1 MYDNKIVITSDKKK
15 FKINFKELW
24 HYKDLLYFLV
34 YRDITVIYKQ
44 SVLGFSWAIINPLAS
59 TLIFSF
65 VFGNLANISSNGIPY
80 PVFSLLGVIPW
91 TYFSG
96 TVNAAGSSLIGA
108 SSIFTKVYF
117 PRLIIPLTTVISKLS
132 DFCISLIILVI
143 FFIYFGIVPGINLI
157 FLPLVLILMVMTS
170 AGFGFWFSSLAIQY
184 RDVKFG
190 LSFITPL
197 LMYVAPVVYP
207 ASLILEKFGYNIY
220 LLYGIYPLTGI
231 IESFRALFIN
241 TFLFP
246 WELFLIS
253 FTSSFLI
260 FISGLYFYS
269 KMEKHFADVA

>member
-1 MYDNKIVITSDKKK
+1 MYDNKILITSENKK
-15 FKINFKELW
+15 FKINLKELW

-44 SVLGFSWAIINPLAS
+44 SILGFSWAIINPLFS

-65 VFGNLANISSNGIPY
+65 VFGKIANISSDGIPY

-96 TVNAAGSSLIGA
+96 TVNASGSSLISS

-117 PRLIIPLTTVISKLS
+117 PRLIIPITPVLSKLM
-132 DFCISLIILVI
+132 DFTISLSILVI
-143 FFIYFGIVPGINLI
+143 FFIYFGILPGVNLV
-157 FLPLVLILMVMTS
+157 FFPLVLILMIITS
-170 AGFGFWFSSLAIQY
+170 SGIGFWFSALAIQY

-190 LSFITPL
+190 LTFITPL
-197 LMYVAPVVYP
+197 LMYIAPVVFP
-207 ASLILEKFGYNIY
+207 ASLILEKYGYNIY
-220 LLYGIYPLTGI
+220 LFYGIYPLSGI

-241 TFLFP
+241 SISFP

-253 FTSSFLI
+253 FISSSVI
-260 FISGLYFYS
+260 FITGLMFYT
-269 KMEKHFADVA
+269 KKEKYFADVA